1 MTNDGEHALPL
12 ELRLLDPR
20 QTLLITS
27 GATSR
32 HTRDARVQAY
42 GEAAAAAET
51 KGAILRDAIR
61 AASAC

>member
-1 MTNDGEHALPL
+1 MTNDIEHVVPS
-12 ELRLLDPR
+12 ELRRLDRR

-32 HTRDARVQAY
+32 HTCDKRVQAY

-51 KGAILRDAIR
+51 EGAIYRDAIR
-61 AASAC
+61 HASDC